1 MWLSQRLLQI
11 SQHSLLAPGKD
22 GSRDFMRA
30 YIMEMR
36 LQDVEAKSLK
46 DCELQEILLTAE
58 CNERVFRLE
67 NELHESNYYF
77 REG

>member
-1 MWLSQRLLQI
+1 
-11 SQHSLLAPGKD
+11 
-22 GSRDFMRA
+22 MRA

-46 DCELQEILLTAE
+46 DCELQEILLTTE

-67 NELHESNYYF
+67 NEVHESIYYF